1 VIANDPSAS
10 LAPGAPARAG
20 HALPRAS
27 LSGPAR
33 FAWGLLG
40 YEILVVAW
48 GAYVRASGSGAG
60 CGRHWPTCNGEIIPR
75 PHRIE
80 TLVELSH
87 RLTSGG
93 AMIGTVVLL
102 VLAIRAFP
110 PGHRARRGA
119 WATVGL
125 MMAEALIGAGL
136 VLFELVAHDASMKR
150 ALSISLHLINTFLL
164 LGTTAVT
171 AWWASGG
178 AALHPRGKRP
188 IAVMM
193 GSVLGA
199 MLLVGATG
207 AVTALG
213 DTLFPAPSLAAGLAQ
228 DFAAGTHVFLRL
240 RALHPAFAIMTA
252 AAAIVVMGAVRSLRP
267 SPATSRLSKIASALA
282 VAQVAAGIGDVLAR
296 APIPMQLV
304 HLVLADSLWIALV
317 LTGAAALSLPPPDRA
332 AGREI

>member
-1 VIANDPSAS
+1 VIANDPSAA
-10 LAPGAPARAG
+10 LAAAGQTASASPA
-20 HALPRAS
+20 

-40 YEILVVAW
+40 YEVLVVAW

-75 PHRIE
+75 PERIE
-80 TLVELSH
+80 TLVEFSH

-93 AMIGTVVLL
+93 AMIGTLVLL
-102 VLAIRAFP
+102 VLAVRAFP
-110 PGHRARRGA
+110 RGHRVRRGA
-119 WATVGL
+119 WVTVGL

-136 VLFELVAHDASMKR
+136 VLFEHVAHDASMKR
-150 ALSISLHLINTFLL
+150 ALSMSLHLINTFLL
-164 LGTTAVT
+164 LGSTAVT

-178 AALHPRGKRP
+178 GAPRTLRDPRQRP
-188 IAVMM
+188 LLATL
-193 GSVLGA
+193 GSLLGA
-199 MLLVGATG
+199 VLLVGAMG

-228 DFAAGTHVFLRL
+228 DFAAGAHIFIRL

-252 AAAIVVMGAVRSLRP
+252 AAAIVIMGLVRSIRP
-267 SPATSRLSKIASALA
+267 SPSTSLFSKLASGLA
-282 VAQVAAGIGDVLAR
+282 VAQVAAGVGDVLLR

-304 HLVLADSLWIALV
+304 HLILADSFWIALV
-317 LTGAAALSLPPPDRA
+317 LTGAAALALPVPEKRA
-332 AGREI
+332 A